1 MENTN
6 IRKSIL
12 HMVHYSKS
20 SHVGTCLS
28 MVDILYVLYYKIM
41 HLDPTNPTMAERD
54 KFILSKGHGGAALY
68 ATLAERGYFPKANLD
83 RYYVDGG
90 MLPGHLDM
98 EAVPG
103 VEVSAGSLGHG
114 LSIGIGMAIANQLDR
129 NKGHIYVLV
138 GDGECNEG
146 SIWEAVMLAA
156 TLKLTNLTVIID
168 YNQLQSFG
176 RTNEVINQENMSE
189 RWRAFG
195 WDAIDVDGHDLA
207 ALEDVFKLPQTRPK
221 AIIAHTVKGKGVS
234 YMENKLEWHYKSPN
248 DQQLEQA
255 LQELGEA

>member
-6 IRKSIL
+6 IRKSIV
-12 HMVHYSKS
+12 HMCHYSKS

-41 HLDPTNPTMAERD
+41 HIDPSNPTMAGRD

-68 ATLAERGYFPKANLD
+68 ATLAERGYFPKAYLD

-90 MLPGHLDM
+90 LLPGHLDR

-114 LSIGIGMAIANQLDR
+114 LSIGIGMAIANQLDEDQ
-129 NKGHIYVLV
+129 GHIYVLV

-146 SIWEAVMLAA
+146 SIWEAVMLAS
-156 TLKLTNLTVIID
+156 TLKLQNLTVIID

-189 RWRAFG
+189 RWKSFG
-195 WDAIDVDGHDLA
+195 WDAIDIDGHNLQA
-207 ALEDVFKLPQTRPK
+207 IEDAFKLPHVGPR

-248 DQQLEQA
+248 DEQLALA